1 MHIEKVEI
9 YGFKSFGFKN
19 TTVKMAP
26 GLVSISG
33 PNGSGKSNILDAIA
47 FALGEKSAS
56 VLRVRSLKD
65 AVNDVNGQRTGTR
78 LARVSVHLDNRDR
91 SLPVDSDRVEV
102 TRVMGAGGES
112 EYYLNKQKGTRGR
125 IRDILE
131 VANAGLGRLNNVQ
144 QGTVTRIS
152 EFSAEEK
159 RGAIEDLVGLSYFD
173 EKKEQATKQLE
184 QADGR
189 LEVALAKMGDFRTR
203 IVEMEEERNHMV
215 RRDILQRDMDR
226 YRTIGLLRDLA
237 RLRDKSERLAS
248 DMQETDGVMGGSVGK
263 LDVVRDDISSIEA
276 DRRSVMA
283 EADGYN
289 ARKARVESDIADA
302 LVKLQGAQSTLKAAE
317 GRVSRAEATLAEIR
331 TDMADVAASRADNRR
346 HMLALRE
353 QLAEAHT
360 QDEKATAALHDI
372 DGRRQDTLRRQSDD
386 AALRA
391 RSGQKL
397 AGLRRTFA
405 EQEISLMKLQTRMDA
420 ASEQAESDRRRRG
433 TLDGVLAESDVN
445 RERLES
451 WIGKQK
457 GRAESTGM
465 RVAGLESERTRLASD
480 ISEMDKLIK
489 HAGKAAAR
497 YDSKLRLVKKVM
509 HEDYSIGRLQNDIP
523 RLGVLGLVYELLSWP
538 PEAERAVMAA
548 GSDWLKALVVE
559 DMEAMAAIAEAAASM
574 GLPRLRIIPL
584 DSLPETDAIPGRL
597 SESVS
602 CGARFGALRRFVFG
616 DVVLA
621 DSPESARRHAAA
633 GVRAVTVDGLCVEP
647 GGPSILDAGSRISN
661 LTKIIS
667 MSADIGG
674 LQKSVRMLERLRT
687 SRLGRLDEVEAEMRR
702 ASEGLSDM
710 RASLAAANQTL
721 ADMVSRSD
729 AARQTVAAVRLRLER
744 YDSAK
749 PDMESHRRSLLD
761 MMEETSLRIR
771 REEARVPEDAA
782 GWLADELES
791 LNAKKAEF
799 ERLRTGTSTE
809 YNRIHTRLSGAVSD
823 GQGLLRRAAKLASSQ
838 KSAMAERRDAL
849 LSMPTMRNTIRE
861 TEAKLADLR
870 QTEQEMIA
878 TSGNS
883 VSRLRGYD
891 ERLTALRKQEKSLAG
906 AVSAAQ
912 RRRDSLERDMSDCN
926 SAMSRITESLPPHP
940 DTQLPLDMD
949 PAPFLAGLRRELESL
964 PPLNANAPA
973 SYARVTVEYRA
984 MSNRKNSL
992 EQERN
997 RIVSFI
1003 EDVEREKRQ
1012 AYLDAFD
1019 TVDKEIRHIFDKMS
1033 GGSAWLEL
1041 EDEDDVFGSG
1051 IQYMVQFPGKAK
1063 RTSAS
1068 ISGGEKTLAAV
1079 VFVLA
1084 LQKLKPSPFYLFDEL
1099 DAALDAPNSERL
1111 ARILEERAQDNQFI
1125 MVSLK
1130 ESVIQKAGLIYGVY
1144 PKRGLSQVVS
1154 YRDRRLKAATP

>member
-65 AVNDVNGQRTGTR
+65 AVNDVHGQQAGTR
-78 LARVSVHLDNRDR
+78 VARVSVHLDNRDR
-91 SLPVDSDRVEV
+91 SIPVDSDRVVV

-125 IRDILE
+125 IRDMLE

-152 EFSAEEK
+152 EFSADEK

-189 LEVALAKMGDFRTR
+189 LEVALAKMGDVRTR
-203 IVEMEEERNHMV
+203 IIEMEEERNHMV
-215 RRDILQRDMDR
+215 RRDTLERDMDR
-226 YRTIGLLRDLA
+226 YRTIGLLRELA
-237 RLRDKSERLAS
+237 RLRGKLANLAS
-248 DMQETDGVMGGSVGK
+248 AITDADGAMGVSVAELETLRGE
-263 LDVVRDDISSIEA
+263 IASIEA
-276 DRRSVMA
+276 DKRSVMA
-283 EADGYN
+283 EAADHN
-289 ARKARVESDIADA
+289 ARKARVESEIANTLTEA
-302 LVKLQGAQSTLKAAE
+302 QGAQSDLKMAE
-317 GRVSRAEATLAEIR
+317 GRVSRAEAALAEIR
-331 TDMADVAASRADNRR
+331 TDLADVAASRADNRLR
-346 HMLALRE
+346 VRALRGR
-353 QLAEAHT
+353 LAEART
-360 QDEKATAALHDI
+360 QDERATAALHGI
-372 DGRRQDTLRRQSDD
+372 DERRQETLRRQSDD
-386 AALRA
+386 VALRA
-391 RSGQKL
+391 RSDQRL
-397 AGLRRTFA
+397 TGLRRTLA
-405 EQEISLMKLQTRMDA
+405 KQEISQMKLQTKMDA
-420 ASEQAESDRRRRG
+420 AAEQAASDRRRLD
-433 TLDGVLAESDVN
+433 TLNAGLVESDDN
-445 RERLES
+445 KGRLES
-451 WIGKQK
+451 WISRQT
-457 GRAESTGM
+457 GRVESTGTQM
-465 RVAGLESERTRLASD
+465 AGLEDGRARLASD
-480 ISEMDKLIK
+480 IAEMDKLIDR
-489 HAGKAAAR
+489 AGKAATR

-509 HEDYSIGRLQNDIP
+509 HEDYSIGRLQNDVP
-523 RLGVLGLVYELLSWP
+523 RLGVLGLVYELLSWQ

-559 DMEAMAAIAEAAASM
+559 DMEAMAAISEAVASM

-584 DSLPETDAIPGRL
+584 DSLPETATTPGRL

-602 CGARFGALRRFVFG
+602 CAERFEALRQFVFG
-616 DVVLA
+616 DVILA

-633 GVRAVTVDGLCVEP
+633 GVRAVTASGLCVEP

-687 SRLGRLDEVEAEMRR
+687 ASLGRLNGMNAELRH
-702 ASEGLSDM
+702 ASEMLSDM
-710 RASLAAANQTL
+710 RASLAVANQTL
-721 ADMVSRSD
+721 ADTVSRSD
-729 AARQTVAAVRLRLER
+729 AARRTAAAVRLRLGR
-744 YDSAK
+744 YDSTM
-749 PDMESHRRSLLD
+749 PEMESRRRSLLG
-761 MMEETSLRIR
+761 MVEETARRIR
-771 REEARVPEDAA
+771 EEEMRVPEDAA
-782 GWLADELES
+782 GRLAGELES
-791 LNAKKAEF
+791 LNAQKAEF

-809 YNRIHTRLSGAVSD
+809 YNRIQTRMSGAVSE
-823 GQGLLRRAAKLASSQ
+823 GEQLLRRAAKLASNQ
-838 KSAMAERRDAL
+838 KSAMAERRDVL
-849 LSMPTMRNTIRE
+849 LSMPAVRHTIRGA
-861 TEAKLADLR
+861 EAKLANLR
-870 QTEQEMIA
+870 QTEQQMIA
-878 TSGNS
+878 TSGKS
-883 VSRLRGYD
+883 VPRLRGYD
-891 ERLTALRKQEKSLAG
+891 ERLAVLRKREKGLAG
-906 AVSAAQ
+906 DVSAAQ
-912 RRRDSLERDMSDCN
+912 RRRDSLERDLADCN
-926 SAMSRITESLPPHP
+926 SAVSRITESLPPHP
-940 DTQLPLDMD
+940 DTQLPLDAD
-949 PAPFLAGLRRELESL
+949 PAPFAAELRRELESL

-984 MSNRKNSL
+984 MSDRKNAL
-992 EQERN
+992 ERERN
-997 RIVSFI
+997 RIVAFI

-1130 ESVIQKAGLIYGVY
+1130 ESVVQKAGLIYGVY